1 MATDDERRRVAAA
14 LREYASFDCEDE
26 GEEECLVDCADWG
39 ERVLNLLGCGDTE
52 GECYAALADLIEPSE
67 PKIKCVAEVKVD
79 GERLEELAHDTVVEV
94 TSIDR
99 DALLELADGLDKDAD
114 NIISAARDARFT
126 GGRPRMGEAEHDAYE
141 WRCIALRIREALGV
155 ES

>member
-1 MATDDERRRVAAA
+1 MTACTDDERRRVAAA

-52 GECYAALADLIEPSE
+52 GECYAALADLIEPSK
-67 PKIKCVAEVKVD
+67 PKARCVAEVKVD
-79 GERLEELAHDTVVEV
+79 GEQLEKLVHDAAVELTG
-94 TSIDR
+94 IDR
-99 DALLELADGLDKDAD
+99 DALMELADELEEDACWEVQTPGDTSGAWRLKDVCD
-114 NIISAARDARFT
+114 
-126 GGRPRMGEAEHDAYE
+126 
-141 WRCIALRIREALGV
+141 RIREALGV

>member
-1 MATDDERRRVAAA
+1 MLSWRCAAAA

-67 PKIKCVAEVKVD
+67 PKVKCVAEVKFD
-79 GERLEELAHDTVVEV
+79 GERLEQLAYYAAVELTG
-94 TSIDR
+94 IDR
-99 DALLELADGLDKDAD
+99 DALLALADELEEDACWEVQTPGDASGAWRLKDACD
-114 NIISAARDARFT
+114 
-126 GGRPRMGEAEHDAYE
+126 
-141 WRCIALRIREALGV
+141 RIREALGLG
-155 ES
+155 ERDAQ